1 MTAYMTRC
9 VETTLVSGVMSI
21 NAFFPLPTW
30 EVVLILVCWALVMI
44 PDNIEIWL

>member
-1 MTAYMTRC
+1 MMIRC
-9 VETTLVSGVMSI
+9 IETTLMSGLMSI

-30 EVVLILVCWALVMI
+30 EVVLILVCWVWVMI